1 MPTQEDSGEGRICT
15 QRNSELAI
23 LEVSG
28 ALNQFPG
35 GQANLINARSC
46 SIWGWVGDRLG
57 PQKRSVEV
65 SPLFRA
71 KWTKRKGTRWS
82 ERGGGGVPLPIL
94 PAPHLGTPGTLD
106 KLSGRGEG
114 LGSFS
119 DSSERPAGSP
129 GRPLLLLPPPSPSRC
144 SRCHQSHPRGR
155 GSPCDTKEP
164 RAR

>member
-15 QRNSELAI
+15 RRNSELAI

-94 PAPHLGTPGTLD
+94 PAPHLGTPGTCSWTNFLA
-106 KLSGRGEG
+106 GGGGGGE
-114 LGSFS
+114 
-119 DSSERPAGSP
+119 
-129 GRPLLLLPPPSPSRC
+129 
-144 SRCHQSHPRGR
+144 
-155 GSPCDTKEP
+155 KV
-164 RAR
+164 